1 MEKIDYLQK
10 QSLLQNEM
18 CYIKFGHYIKFD
30 DHVQF
35 M

>member
-1 MEKIDYLQK
+1 MGGKLYE

-18 CYIKFGHYIKFD
+18 CYIKFWHYFKFD

-35 M
+35 MW